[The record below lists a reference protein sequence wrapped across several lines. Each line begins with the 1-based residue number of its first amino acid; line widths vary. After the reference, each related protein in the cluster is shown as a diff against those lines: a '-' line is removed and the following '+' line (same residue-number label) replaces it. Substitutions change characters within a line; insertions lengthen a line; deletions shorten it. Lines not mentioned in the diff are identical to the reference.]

1 MKSELTCVQS
11 MNKFVPQ
18 IPPGL
23 ERFKTHIQ
31 LVTNPVYLLI
41 QLGVDD
47 STEIDVSL
55 WFVPALQV
63 VAMFLQLLLATK
75 P

>member
-1 MKSELTCVQS
+1 MKSELTSVQS
-11 MNKFVPQ
+11 MNKFVSQ

-31 LVTNPVYLLI
+31 FVTNPVYLLI

-47 STEIDVSL
+47 STEIDLSH

-63 VAMFLQLLLATK
+63 VAVFLMLLLATK

>member
-1 MKSELTCVQS
+1 
-11 MNKFVPQ
+11 MNKFVSQ

-31 LVTNPVYLLI
+31 FVTNPVYLLI

-47 STEIDVSL
+47 STEIDLSH

-63 VAMFLQLLLATK
+63 VAVFLMLLLATK